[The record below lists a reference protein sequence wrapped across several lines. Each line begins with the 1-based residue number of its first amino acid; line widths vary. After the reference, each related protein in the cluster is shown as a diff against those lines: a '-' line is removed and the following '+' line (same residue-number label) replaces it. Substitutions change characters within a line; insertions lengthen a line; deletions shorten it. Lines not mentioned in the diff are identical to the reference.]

1 MIKTFIVYNEL
12 EQDRK
17 QLVANLQACFSH
29 HQVVKAIYPSETPV
43 PFISTIQKLS
53 QERTG
58 KALSWGEI
66 GCLLTHRKIW
76 QAIVNDKEQAS
87 IGQSPKAYLIVESDS
102 VVNNKTLIESQFD
115 SIHQQY
121 DLFFWGAFEGR
132 VQLFRSTQKN
142 MQSTAV
148 ASEIGNSND
157 NSNGNAKTS
166 YVYGTPFIKSLY
178 CTYGYSLNKNAA
190 AYLLSVTKTF
200 SHPVDVWKKNLAKSN
215 LKVGAIKPELIAVQS
230 GMVSRIQDSKP
241 AILKEWIL
249 YLLVEIKNRL
259 IVFFK

>member
-17 QLVANLQACFSH
+17 QLVANLQACFSN

-87 IGQSPKAYLIVESDS
+87 LWKSPKAYLIVESDS
-102 VVNNKTLIESQFD
+102 VVNNKTLIEAQFD

-132 VQLFRSTQKN
+132 VQLFRSTQKKL
-142 MQSTAV
+142 QSTAV
-148 ASEIGNSND
+148 ASEID
-157 NSNGNAKTS
+157 NSNGNANTS

-178 CTYGYSLNKNAA
+178 CTYGYSLNKKAA
-190 AYLLSVTKTF
+190 AYLLTVTKTF
-200 SHPVDVWKKNLAKSN
+200 SYPVDVWKKNLAKTN
-215 LKVGAIKPELIAVQS
+215 LKIGAIRPELIAVQS
-230 GMVSRIQDSKP
+230 GMVSRIQDRKP
-241 AILKEWIL
+241 QVLKEWIL